1 MSNQLSTIPF
11 GPFFS
16 RLKKA
21 TSLTSQLAM
30 AEALGIN
37 RSAVTQAKN
46 RDAVPQKW
54 VLQLARRY
62 GLSPDWLEYGT
73 GRERPGVGMVSPV
86 AGHLAQEIVVVEVPK
101 VAATVSAGGG
111 SFEVGAN
118 PLATHPFPRKWLARL
133 GKPES
138 MVFMDVVGDSMEP
151 AIYDGDT
158 VLIDQSSLAPS
169 QHQIYAVGY
178 EDTLYVKRLEKKGSS
193 IVLHS
198 DNTQYAPIRVSG
210 DELQSFRIVGK
221 VVWLCRDC
229 RQM

>member
-1 MSNQLSTIPF
+1 MTSATKAISF
-11 GPFFS
+11 DPFFA

-21 TSLTSQLAM
+21 TSITSQLAM
-30 AEALGIN
+30 ADALGIN

-73 GRERPGVGMVSPV
+73 GRERPATGR
-86 AGHLAQEIVVVEVPK
+86 ATTGHASQELYVVEVPK

-133 GKPES
+133 GRPES
-138 MVFMDVVGDSMEP
+138 MVFMDVVGESMEP
-151 AIYDGDT
+151 AIFDGDM
-158 VLIDQSSLAPS
+158 VLIDQSCIVPG

-178 EDTLYVKRLEKKGSS
+178 EDTLYVKRIEKKVAS

-198 DNTQYAPIRVSG
+198 DNANYAPIEVSG
-210 DELQSFRIVGK
+210 DELQSFRVIGK

-229 RQM
+229 R

>member
-1 MSNQLSTIPF
+1 MSPHPQTIPF
-11 GPFFS
+11 DAFFG

-21 TSLTSQLAM
+21 TSITSQLAM

-62 GLSPDWLEYGT
+62 GLSPDWLEYGK
-73 GRERPGVGMVSPV
+73 GLERQAMGFGSLG
-86 AGHLAQEIVVVEVPK
+86 AESGAHELFVVEVPK
-101 VAATVSAGGG
+101 VMATVSAGGG
-111 SFEVGAN
+111 SLEVGAI
-118 PLATHPFPRKWLARL
+118 PQSTHPFPRKWLSRL
-133 GKPES
+133 GSPER

-151 AIYDGDT
+151 AIFDGDM
-158 VLIDQSSLAPS
+158 VLIDQSGSTLG

-178 EDTLYVKRLEKKGSS
+178 EDTLYVKRVAMQGLSV
-193 IVLHS
+193 VLHS
-198 DNTQYAPIRVSG
+198 DNPRYAPIMVSG
-210 DELQSFRIVGK
+210 DELQSFRVIGR

-229 RQM
+229 R